1 MGDFDDPFPIPN
13 ESEVLLCA
21 LDDAGSLSKRRSAP
35 ETKEIEIEE
44 AIASCRA
51 SSNKI
56 NSSVQIPPITALQN
70 LVQLHCGKVAHLVST
85 T

>member
-44 AIASCRA
+44 AIAILS
-51 SSNKI
+51 I
-56 NSSVQIPPITALQN
+56 ILQ
-70 LVQLHCGKVAHLVST
+70 
-85 T
+85 